1 MDISGYPFE
10 TRAAQSITESVA
22 HIPGLL
28 TYARTRVET
37 SFFFLPGVSAAYTS
51 LGVLNCTLRYD
62 TTTAVLKSFGGLL

>member
-1 MDISGYPFE
+1 MSAASKQRFLFFCWAGDDLMDISGYPFE

-37 SFFFLPGVSAAYTS
+37 SFFFSS
-51 LGVLNCTLRYD
+51 QE
-62 TTTAVLKSFGGLL
+62 